1 MNRFQPELIA
11 VMIDA
16 LVQAAKEVRPDPST
30 KALIRTRTRARQ
42 RKLAQFLLYTS

>member
-16 LVQAAKEVRPDPST
+16 LVQAAQEVRADPSHANQNT
-30 KALIRTRTRARQ
+30 GAATQTCAVVKR
-42 RKLAQFLLYTS
+42 